1 MRYNP
6 GLIKKAQR
14 IYFSRKFSKKICKFT
29 FDGSNVETCSS
40 QKHVGLIM
48 DDKLSFDVHV
58 QTKVSKCY
66 QIIEILRRLPI
77 ILSRDALLTL
87 YKMFIRLHL
96 DYQTLY
102 MTNLKMNYFVKRLK
116 AFKIKH
122 DLSLQD

>member
-1 MRYNP
+1 MRCNP
-6 GLIKKAQR
+6 GLSKKAQR
-14 IYFSRKFSKKICKFT
+14 IYFSRKFSKKVCKFT

-66 QIIEILRRLPI
+66 QIIEILRRLSI

-87 YKMFIRLHL
+87 YKMFIRPHL
-96 DYQTLY
+96 DYADIILDKPK
-102 MTNLKMNYFVKRLK
+102 NELFCK
-116 AFKIKH
+116 KIE
-122 DLSLQD
+122 SI

>member
-1 MRYNP
+1 
-6 GLIKKAQR
+6 
-14 IYFSRKFSKKICKFT
+14 
-29 FDGSNVETCSS
+29 
-40 QKHVGLIM
+40 M

-122 DLSLQD
+122 DLSLLD